1 MDSDIA
7 RLLRIREVVG
17 KSMELRFDANQGFT
31 VEESLRFV
39 HETRKAKLELIEQPT
54 PAAPELL

>member
-1 MDSDIA
+1 VDSDIA

-31 VEESLRFV
+31 VEESLRLSMK
-39 HETRKAKLELIEQPT
+39 HEKRNWN
-54 PAAPELL
+54 